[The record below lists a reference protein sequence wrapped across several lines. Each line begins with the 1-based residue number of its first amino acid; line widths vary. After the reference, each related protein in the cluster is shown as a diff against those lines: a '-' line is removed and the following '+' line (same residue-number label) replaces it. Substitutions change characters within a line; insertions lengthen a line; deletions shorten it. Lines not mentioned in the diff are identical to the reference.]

1 MKFYN
6 VKFTLEV
13 NGETLRDENGSA
25 IVGEFETP
33 LRKTTQ
39 ECLNEA
45 HEYCMIFCKKF
56 KENSGIEAQYNW
68 TEVKEVK

>member
-13 NGETLRDENGSA
+13 NGETLKDENGNA
-25 IVGEFETP
+25 IVNEFETP
-33 LRKTTQ
+33 LRNTIQ

-45 HEYCMIFCKKF
+45 HEYCMIFCKNF
-56 KENSGIEAQYNW
+56 KKNSGIDAQYNW